1 MAGSPTVFTTSP
13 QEMTSAITSAPGKQ
27 HDAVP
32 AGAPGH
38 PSVDMARKM
47 FEHLDSIHRLQSD
60 IASQHQALENVDL
73 GVEAHFKSKRTETSR
88 GYSSYNVRHAQHHSG
103 ISGLQD
109 PGASSENVRQQF
121 LNRQTAVNG
130 LMIKL
135 SDLSVAL
142 NGIHDLGV
150 DDTHGRSSSSQKS
163 E

>member
-88 GYSSYNVRHAQHHSG
+88 GYSSYN
-103 ISGLQD
+103 
-109 PGASSENVRQQF
+109 
-121 LNRQTAVNG
+121 
-130 LMIKL
+130 L